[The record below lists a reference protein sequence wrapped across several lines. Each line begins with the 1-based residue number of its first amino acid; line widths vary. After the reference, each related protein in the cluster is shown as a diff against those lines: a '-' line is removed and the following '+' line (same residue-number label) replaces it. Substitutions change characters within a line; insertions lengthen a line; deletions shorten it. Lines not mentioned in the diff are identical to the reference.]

1 MNVRSTQH
9 SEDVI
14 RKNTAEDGDMSLS
27 PALEVQQQE
36 EETVILLRPSWASV
50 YDPVSENKQ

>member
-1 MNVRSTQH
+1 MNVKSTLH

-27 PALEVQQQE
+27 PALEVQQ